1 VSWRR
6 FNLLDAP
13 DPAETWDVIL
23 CRNVLSGFDDELR
36 RTVLER
42 LASVLADDGR
52 LVLGLSETV
61 HGLTDAFRPVP
72 GRRGLYSRNPEASRQ
87 VA

>member
-1 VSWRR
+1 M
-6 FNLLDAP
+6 A
-13 DPAETWDVIL
+13 
-23 CRNVLSGFDDELR
+23 G
-36 RTVLER
+36 
-42 LASVLADDGR
+42 VLAEDGR

-72 GRRGLYSRNPEASRQ
+72 GRRGLYTRNPEASRR